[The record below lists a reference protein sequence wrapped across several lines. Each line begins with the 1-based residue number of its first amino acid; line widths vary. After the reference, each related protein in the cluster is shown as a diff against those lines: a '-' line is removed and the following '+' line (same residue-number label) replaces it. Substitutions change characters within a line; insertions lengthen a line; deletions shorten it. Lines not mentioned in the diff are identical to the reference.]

1 MASTREKAGVPGL
14 IMVPMSLKANISVQE
29 CDDWYNNE
37 HVPIRMRLPYFNN
50 GYRYRSMENDV
61 QSSAESGLPEWLGVY
76 DILDMCELTKE
87 PYRRLLDPG
96 VQSKREQQVLN
107 KVTAW
112 RRYYDLVST
121 YEAPQFVSQEQNL
134 RNGDVDKA
142 YGVTLIVVG
151 VRLRDD
157 SPEAEA
163 EWDRWYE
170 EDHLPPLRN
179 VPGWLRT
186 RRYRTSVI
194 EDVPP
199 EAAQTCSAAEYLTL
213 NEFATGAAIGGPE
226 HQIAIKSESRTNVVA
241 RKWRHS
247 YKMHFLQTP
256 AARDLAALQKS
267 EIEEF
272 VSPDGMTRTLSGPW
286 PSIESYIT
294 TRDNMI
300 VKYSLEGVTTG
311 KGHSPVL
318 VLCTWADL
326 SWDHWDSLV
335 MALRR
340 KSGEM
345 CCQILRLEF
354 PVRVHEA
361 AEHELSKLS
370 TLNLMANDLED
381 CFPALMI
388 DKASLLLI
396 QGLGGQ
402 TTESPPATVTKSI
415 DKANV
420 PGPLAE
426 LCLSGA
432 IIVSHSRQDLEQQ
445 TQALGLLAAGCASL
459 DDFIES
465 ITKGINDQ

>member
-1 MASTREKAGVPGL
+1 MASTREKAVPGL

-50 GYRYRSMENDV
+50 GYRYRSIENDV

-76 DILDMCELTKE
+76 DILDMFELTKE

-96 VQSKREQQVLN
+96 VQSKREHQVLN

-151 VRLRDD
+151 VRLSDD

-170 EDHLPPLRN
+170 EDHVPPLRK

-186 RRYRTSVI
+186 RRFRTSVI
-194 EDVPP
+194 EDVSPK
-199 EAAQTCSAAEYLTL
+199 AAQTYSAAEYLTL

-300 VKYSLEGVTTG
+300 VKYSLEVR
-311 KGHSPVL
+311 S
-318 VLCTWADL
+318 
-326 SWDHWDSLV
+326 
-335 MALRR
+335 LRR
-340 KSGEM
+340 RSGEM
-345 CCQILRLEF
+345 CHQILRLEF

-361 AEHELSKLS
+361 AEHDLSKFS
-370 TLNLMANDLED
+370 ALNSMANDLED
-381 CFPALMI
+381 CFQALMI

-396 QGLGGQ
+396 LGLGGQ
-402 TTESPPATVTKSI
+402 TTEGPPATVTKSI
-415 DKANV
+415 DRANV

-445 TQALGLLAAGCASL
+445 TQSLGVLATDCASL

-465 ITKGINDQ
+465 VTKGINDL

>member
-1 MASTREKAGVPGL
+1 MALTREKAVPGL

-50 GYRYRSMENDV
+50 GYRYRSIENGV
-61 QSSAESGLPEWLGVY
+61 KSTTESGLPKWLGIY
-76 DILDMCELTKE
+76 DILDMWELTRE
-87 PYRRLLDPG
+87 PYRGLLDPG
-96 VQSKREQQVLN
+96 VQSMREHQVLN

-112 RRYYDLVST
+112 RRYYDLVSS
-121 YEAPQFVSQEQNL
+121 YETPQFVSQEQNL

-170 EDHLPPLRN
+170 EDHLPPLRK

-199 EAAQTCSAAEYLTL
+199 EAAHRCSATEYLTL
-213 NEFATGAAIGGPE
+213 NEFALGAAIGGPE

-241 RKWRHS
+241 RKRRHS
-247 YKMHFLQTP
+247 YKVHYLQTP
-256 AARDLAALQKS
+256 GARDLAALQRS
-267 EIEEF
+267 DIEEF
-272 VSPDGMTRTLSGPW
+272 VTPDGLTRTLSGPW
-286 PSIESYIT
+286 PSIDSYIT

-311 KGHSPVL
+311 KGHLPVL
-318 VLCTWADL
+318 VLCTWAGL

-335 MALRR
+335 RALRR
-340 KSGEM
+340 RSGEI
-345 CCQILRLEF
+345 CHQILRLEF
-354 PVRVHEA
+354 PVRGQEA
-361 AEHELSKLS
+361 VERDLSKLS
-370 TLNLMANDLED
+370 ALKSMANDLED
-381 CFPALMI
+381 CLQSLMI

-396 QGLGGQ
+396 QGLGGR
-402 TTESPPATVTKSI
+402 TTEGPQARVTKSI
-415 DKANV
+415 DRTNV

-426 LCLSGA
+426 LCFKGA

-445 TQALGLLAAGCASL
+445 MQSLGVLAAACTSL
-459 DDFIES
+459 DDLIES
-465 ITKGINDQ
+465 VIRGINDL

>member
-1 MASTREKAGVPGL
+1 
-14 IMVPMSLKANISVQE
+14 MVPMSLKEDISVQE

-50 GYRYRSMENDV
+50 GYRYRSIENGV
-61 QSSAESGLPEWLGVY
+61 ESSAESGLPEWLAVY
-76 DILDMCELTKE
+76 DILDMWELTRE

-96 VQSKREQQVLN
+96 VQSMREHQVLN

-151 VRLRDD
+151 VRLRHD

-163 EWDRWYE
+163 EWDRWYK
-170 EDHLPPLRN
+170 EDHLPPLRK

-199 EAAQTCSAAEYLTL
+199 EAVQRCSTIEYLTL
-213 NEFATGAAIGGPE
+213 NEFAPGTAIGGPE

-247 YKMHFLQTP
+247 YKMHYLQTR
-256 AARDLAALQKS
+256 AARDLAALQRSK
-267 EIEEF
+267 IEEF
-272 VSPDGMTRTLSGPW
+272 VSPDGLTRTLSGPW

-300 VKYSLEGVTTG
+300 VKYSLEGLTTG
-311 KGHSPVL
+311 KGHSPLL

-326 SWDHWDSLV
+326 SWAHWESLV
-335 MALRR
+335 RALRQR
-340 KSGEM
+340 SGEI
-345 CCQILRLEF
+345 CRQILRLEF
-354 PVRVHEA
+354 PVRIQEA
-361 AEHELSKLS
+361 AEHALSKFSALDS
-370 TLNLMANDLED
+370 MANDLED
-381 CFPALMI
+381 CFQALII
-388 DKASLLLI
+388 DKAALLLI

-402 TTESPPATVTKSI
+402 TTEGPPTRVAKSI
-415 DKANV
+415 DRANV

-426 LCLSGA
+426 LCFSGA
-432 IIVSHSRQDLEQQ
+432 IVVSHSRQDLEQQ
-445 TQALGLLAAGCASL
+445 MQALGVFAADCTNL

-465 ITKGINDQ
+465 VIKGISDL